1 MGLKE
6 GKAHC
11 HPSYNERRVVT
22 WMVIS
27 GQKGMLL
34 LRISAGDGIL
44 KKRGYFHAIERSSFD
59 AVTFATDP
67 AYSILWPIQVSNGA
81 TT

>member
-11 HPSYNERRVVT
+11 HPSYNERRVVV

-27 GQKGMLL
+27 GKKGMLL
-34 LRISAGDGIL
+34 LRIFAGDGIL
-44 KKRGYFHAIERSSFD
+44 KKRG
-59 AVTFATDP
+59 
-67 AYSILWPIQVSNGA
+67 ILPRN
-81 TT
+81 